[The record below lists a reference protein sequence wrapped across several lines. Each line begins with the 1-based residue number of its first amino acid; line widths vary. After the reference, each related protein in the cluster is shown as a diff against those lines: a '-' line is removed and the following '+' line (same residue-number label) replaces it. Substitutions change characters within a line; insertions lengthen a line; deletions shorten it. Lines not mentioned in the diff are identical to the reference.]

1 MGKLEDDLTELK
13 KCYDNDLMTK
23 QDYDD
28 ARRNRLG
35 LKQADKSWWEKF
47 LERCH
52 SSIAGTIDSILSLFT
67 GQRLIK
73 N

>member
-1 MGKLEDDLTELK
+1 MGLEEDLTELK
-13 KCYDNDLMTK
+13 NCYEKQLMTK

-28 ARRNRLG
+28 ARRKRLG
-35 LKQADKSWWEKF
+35 LNSADKSWWERF

-67 GQRLIK
+67 GQNLIK